1 MYQISYAAKTD
12 VGLKR
17 THNEDSFACYEP
29 DDGSIDS
36 KGSFFVIAD
45 GMGGHAAGEVAS
57 KLTVDLMIDVFKAE
71 ENNDVSFFLK
81 NIFIRTNAEI
91 FRKARNTHKLNG
103 MGTTCT
109 AMIIKNNQAFIAHV
123 GDSRAYII
131 REGKINQ
138 LTEDHSLVWEMMKA
152 GIIDKDQIKQHPQR
166 NVITRSM
173 GFELSVETDI
183 ITPPLELM
191 SGDKLILCSDG
202 LNGMVT
208 DEVIN
213 NVASSYKPEK
223 ACNELVKIA
232 NSNGGSDNVTLIIVK
247 VE

>member
-1 MYQISYAAKTD
+1 MYNISYAAKTD

-29 DDGSIDS
+29 DGGNLAS
-36 KGSFFVIAD
+36 KGSFFIVAD

-57 KLTVDLMIDVFKAE
+57 KLAVDLMIDAFKAE
-71 ENNDVSFFLK
+71 KNNDVSLFFK
-81 NIFIRTNAEI
+81 NIFTRTNAEI

-109 AMIIKNNQAFIAHV
+109 ALIIKDNRAFIAHV
-123 GDSRAYII
+123 GDSRVYII
-131 REGKINQ
+131 RAGKINQ

-152 GIIDKDQIKQHPQR
+152 GIIDKDQMRQHPQR

-183 ITPPLELM
+183 ITPPPALM

-202 LNGMVT
+202 LNGMVS
-208 DEVIN
+208 DEVIK
-213 NVASSYKPEK
+213 NVVSGYEPEK
-223 ACNELVKIA
+223 ACNKLVKIA
-232 NSNGGSDNVTLIIVK
+232 NLNGGSDNVTLIIVK